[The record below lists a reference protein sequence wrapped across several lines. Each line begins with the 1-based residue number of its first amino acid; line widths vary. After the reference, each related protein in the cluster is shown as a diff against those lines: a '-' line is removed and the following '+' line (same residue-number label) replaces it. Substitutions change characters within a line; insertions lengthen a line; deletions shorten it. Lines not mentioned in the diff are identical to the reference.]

1 MDLDKIPA
9 RVLSDLQRGDW
20 TNDQIRSMSPQQV
33 FRAFCNWNGLIDWGD
48 TLWEVVEDLQT
59 DEIQTG

>member
-9 RVLSDLQRGDW
+9 RVLADLREAGW
-20 TNDQIRSMSPQQV
+20 TDDQIEQWNPQLV
-33 FRAFCNWNGLIDWGD
+33 FHEWCNWNGLIGWGD

-59 DEIQTG
+59 DEVQS